1 MFGEHS
7 NERTARGWDACGRAL
22 NFSLNIHS
30 LDFFANFSSW
40 KKEERLF
47 EMQLLPITLSFQIA
61 AFAAKKSFLQANE
74 VKITRNF
81 YLIRLLGFPFALAKS
96 FSGTSHENLVSNQ
109 KYFALTWQKLFRSV
123 MWHWRF

>member
-1 MFGEHS
+1 MLS
-7 NERTARGWDACGRAL
+7 I
-22 NFSLNIHS
+22 NFS
-30 LDFFANFSSW
+30 
-40 KKEERLF
+40 
-47 EMQLLPITLSFQIA
+47 FQTA
-61 AFAAKKSFLQANE
+61 AFAAKNSFLQANE
-74 VKITRNF
+74 VKIASNF